1 MMESVALE
9 DIAKAIGGV
18 LTGERTRLVKGVS
31 VDSRTLEAGQLFFAI
46 PGERTDGH
54 QYVRKSAEQGAV
66 GAVVSRPVDAPEG
79 FPLLYVAD
87 TVWALGCFARWYRGL
102 FTIPVVG
109 ITGSAGKTTTK
120 EMTAAALGVR
130 HHVLKSPQ
138 NLNTEIGLP
147 LAIAQLEKHHT
158 VAVLELA
165 MRGRGQ
171 IDWLAAIARP
181 TVGVITN
188 IGWAHLGLLGSRE
201 NIALAK
207 SELLYRLPADGL
219 AVLNADDEYF
229 EFCRRQAPCRVL
241 TFGYQRAAMVRAV
254 KIQVDSEGKV
264 RCIVR
269 YRRESAPLQVP
280 VPGLHHLSNALAAL
294 AVAVALGVPLAQ
306 AAEGLQ
312 QMQALDKR
320 MQVCHTPK
328 QVTVL
333 DDTYNAN
340 PASVKAA
347 LHTLERIAN
356 GCRRVVV
363 LGDMLELGDEAPRLH
378 REVGQEAARIGAQVV
393 MAVGEMAEEV
403 VRGAKAVGNPPIC
416 LTFSDSSA
424 ASENILRYLQPGDVV
439 LVKGSRALQMELVV
453 KAICEDC

>member
-1 MMESVALE
+1 MEAVTLE
-9 DIAKAIGGV
+9 DIARAIGGV
-18 LTGERTRLVKGVS
+18 LAGERERLVKGIG
-31 VDSRTLEAGQLFFAI
+31 VDSRTIQEGDLFFAI

-54 QYVRKSAEQGAV
+54 QYVRMSAERGAV
-66 GAVVSRPVDAPEG
+66 GAVVSQPVEAPQG
-79 FPLLYVAD
+79 FPLIYVAD
-87 TVWALGCFARWYRGL
+87 TIWALGCFARWYRGL
-102 FTIPVVG
+102 FRIPVVG

-120 EMTAAALGVR
+120 EMAAAALSAR
-130 HHVLKSPQ
+130 HDVLKSPQ

-147 LAIAQLEKHHT
+147 LAIAHLERHHT
-158 VAVLELA
+158 VAVFEMA

-171 IDWLAAIARP
+171 IDWLATIARP
-181 TVGVITN
+181 TIGVITN

-207 SELLYRLPADGL
+207 SELLYRLPEDGV

-241 TFGYQRAAMVRAV
+241 SFGYQRAAMVRAV
-254 KIQVDSEGKV
+254 KVHLDRDGKV
-264 RCIVR
+264 FCTVR

-294 AVAVALGVPLAQ
+294 ATAVALGVPLAE
-306 AAEGLQ
+306 AALHLQ
-312 QMQALDKR
+312 QMQAVDKR
-320 MQVCHTPK
+320 MQVCRTEK
-328 QVTVL
+328 QITVL

-378 REVGQEAARIGAQVV
+378 REVGREAARIGAQVIV
-393 MAVGEMAEEV
+393 AVGEMAEEV
-403 VRGAKAVGNPPIC
+403 VRGAKAAGEPPVC

-424 ASENILRYLQPGDVV
+424 AAENILRYLQPGDVV

-453 KAICEDC
+453 KAISEDC

>member
-1 MMESVALE
+1 MMESVTLN
-9 DIAKAIGGV
+9 DIAGAIGGV
-18 LTGERTRLVKGVS
+18 LTGERTRPVKGIGI
-31 VDSRTLEAGQLFFAI
+31 DSRAIEPGHLFFAI

-54 QYVRKSAEQGAV
+54 QYVRMSAERGAV

-79 FPLLYVAD
+79 FPLIYVAD
-87 TVWALGCFARWYRGL
+87 TVWALGCFARWYRSL
-102 FTIPVVG
+102 FTVPVVG
-109 ITGSAGKTTTK
+109 VTGSAGKTTTK
-120 EMTAAALGVR
+120 EMIAAALSAR

-158 VAVLELA
+158 VAVLEMA

-171 IDWLAAIARP
+171 IDWLATIARP

-207 SELLYRLPADGL
+207 CELLYRLPGDGV

-229 EFCRRQAPCRVL
+229 EFCRRQSPCKVIS
-241 TFGYQRAAMVRAV
+241 FGYQRAATVRAV
-254 KIQVDSEGKV
+254 KIQVDRNGRV
-264 RCIVR
+264 RCVVR
-269 YRRESAPLQVP
+269 YKRETVPLWVP

-294 AVAVALGVPLAQ
+294 AVAVALEVPLAE
-306 AAEGLQ
+306 AATNLQ
-312 QMQALDKR
+312 QMQAVDKR
-320 MQVCHTPK
+320 MQVCYSPK

-340 PASVKAA
+340 PASVNAA
-347 LHTLERIAN
+347 LHTLERMAN

-363 LGDMLELGDEAPRLH
+363 LGDMLELGNEAPRLH
-378 REVGQEAARIGAQVV
+378 REVGREAARIGAQVIV
-393 MAVGEMAEEV
+393 AVGEMAEEV
-403 VRGAKAVGNPPIC
+403 VRGARNAGNPPVC
-416 LTFSDSSA
+416 LTFSDSRA
-424 ASENILRYLQPGDVV
+424 AAENILRYLQPGDVV

-453 KAICEDC
+453 KAISEDC

>member
-1 MMESVALE
+1 MEPLTPD

-18 LTGERTRLVKGVS
+18 LAGERTRPVRGIGI
-31 VDSRTLEAGQLFFAI
+31 DSRTIEAGQLFFAI

-54 QYVRKSAEQGAV
+54 QYVRMSAERGAV

-79 FPLLYVAD
+79 FPLIYVAD

-102 FTIPVVG
+102 FSVPVIG

-120 EMTAAALGVR
+120 EMAAAALSAR
-130 HHVLKSPQ
+130 HIVLKSPQ

-147 LAIAQLEKHHT
+147 LAIAQLERHHT
-158 VAVLELA
+158 VAVLEMA

-171 IDWLAAIARP
+171 IDWLANIARP
-181 TVGVITN
+181 SIGVITN
-188 IGWAHLGLLGSRE
+188 IGWAHLGLLGSRD

-207 SELLYRLPADGL
+207 SELLYRLPEDGV
-219 AVLNADDEYF
+219 AVLNADDDYF
-229 EFCRRQAPCRVL
+229 EFCRRQARCRVIS
-241 TFGYQRAAMVRAV
+241 FGYQRAATVRAV
-254 KIQVDSEGKV
+254 KVQLDRSGKV
-264 RCIVR
+264 RCTVR
-269 YRRESAPLQVP
+269 YGRESTALQVP

-294 AVAVALGVPLAQ
+294 ASAVALGVPLAE
-306 AAEGLQ
+306 AAMHLQ
-312 QMQALDKR
+312 QMQMVDQR

-340 PASVKAA
+340 PASVSAA
-347 LHTLERIAN
+347 LQTLERMAN

-378 REVGQEAARIGAQVV
+378 REVGREAARIGAQVV
-393 MAVGEMAEEV
+393 VAVGEMAEEI
-403 VRGAKAVGNPPIC
+403 VRGAKSAGNPPVC
-416 LTFSDSSA
+416 LTFSDSNA
-424 ASENILRYLQPGDVV
+424 AAENILRYLQPGDVV

-453 KAICEDC
+453 KAISEDC